1 MKHSFI
7 FAAGLAAVTAGPV
20 QAGGTTTPGPAPV
33 LLDAAPILPIGTD
46 WTGPS
51 VGLQL
56 GYGDVSTTGPV
67 LEGDDVLFG
76 LRAYYDYDFGD
87 FILGGGLQYDTT
99 DLDIGG
105 VTTLDAVTRVG
116 VRGGFDLTDDWVYGT
131 AGWARA
137 ETSGGGVGDSDGWF
151 AGLGYEMLV
160 TDTISVGAELLYHTF
175 DSFDLVG
182 LEADATTAAV
192 SVNFRF

>member
-1 MKHSFI
+1 MKYPLI

-67 LEGDDVLFG
+67 L
-76 LRAYYDYDFGD
+76 
-87 FILGGGLQYDTT
+87 
-99 DLDIGG
+99 
-105 VTTLDAVTRVG
+105 
-116 VRGGFDLTDDWVYGT
+116 
-131 AGWARA
+131 
-137 ETSGGGVGDSDGWF
+137 
-151 AGLGYEMLV
+151 
-160 TDTISVGAELLYHTF
+160 
-175 DSFDLVG
+175 
-182 LEADATTAAV
+182 
-192 SVNFRF
+192 